1 MFPIVLDVRKIL
13 LLSNIE
19 KNIPGLEYHELVYW
33 SGGYVPIK
41 RLFSGIKGNW
51 RIKVRILKKYDKRVW
66 NNDKGQG

>member
-1 MFPIVLDVRKIL
+1 MKIPFEV
-13 LLSNIE
+13 IE

-51 RIKVRILKKYDKRVW
+51 RVKVRILKKYDKRVW